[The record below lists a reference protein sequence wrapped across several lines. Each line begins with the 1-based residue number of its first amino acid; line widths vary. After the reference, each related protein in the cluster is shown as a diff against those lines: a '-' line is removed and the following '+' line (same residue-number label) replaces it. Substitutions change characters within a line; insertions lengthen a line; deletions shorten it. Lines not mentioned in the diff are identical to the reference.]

1 MFRFLICVISVA
13 AFAITGD
20 TLPREAQPKQIL
32 YQIGQVPSN
41 VRSELHVDA
50 EILVQDY
57 RGVPSQLRS
66 WWNQVHGEAR
76 SLRADARADARHI
89 ITSTM
94 SRSSCD
100 TR

>member
-1 MFRFLICVISVA
+1 MFRFLIVVSVA

-20 TLPREAQPKQIL
+20 TLPSEAQPKQIL
-32 YQIGQVPSN
+32 YQIGQVPAN
-41 VRSELHVDA
+41 VRGELHADA
-50 EILVQDY
+50 ETLVQDY
-57 RGVPSQLRS
+57 RGVPSQLWS

-94 SRSSCD
+94 SRSTCD